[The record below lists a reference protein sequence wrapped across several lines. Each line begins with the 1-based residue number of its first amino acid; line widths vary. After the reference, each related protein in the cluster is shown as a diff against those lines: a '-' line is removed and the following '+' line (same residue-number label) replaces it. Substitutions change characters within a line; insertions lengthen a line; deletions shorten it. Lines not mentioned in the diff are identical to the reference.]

1 MEHQIVFL
9 SGTRVRHIGRVNWRG
24 LWTLYMKEVRRFLNV
39 FTQTL
44 LAPMV
49 TPLLFLAIFTLALGG
64 GREVG
69 GVAFATF
76 LAPGLIMMAVVPNA
90 FAHPP
95 PSLVLAKDQGNT
107 SAELMPPPP

>member
-1 MEHQIVFL
+1 MEQQIVFL

-49 TPLLFLAIFTLALGG
+49 TTLLFLAIFTLALGG

-76 LAPGLIMMAVVPNA
+76 LAPGLIMMAMRSEERRVGKECVSTCRSRWSPY
-90 FAHPP
+90 H
-95 PSLVLAKDQGNT
+95 
-107 SAELMPPPP
+107 

>member
-1 MEHQIVFL
+1 MSSPSL
-9 SGTRVRHIGRVNWRG
+9 SSRPLQVRQLGRVNWRG

-49 TPLLFLAIFTLALGG
+49 TTLLFLAIFSLALGGG

-69 GVAFATF
+69 GVPYATF
-76 LAPGLIMMAVVPNA
+76 WC
-90 FAHPP
+90 
-95 PSLVLAKDQGNT
+95 LV
-107 SAELMPPPP
+107 SS

>member
-49 TPLLFLAIFTLALGG
+49 TTLLFLAIFTLALGG
-64 GREVG
+64 GRLVG
-69 GVAFATF
+69 GVAFATIP
-76 LAPGLIMMAVVPNA
+76 APGPTMRALVQN
-90 FAHPP
+90 HLGNPP
-95 PSLVLAKDQGNT
+95 KREKRL
-107 SAELMPPPP
+107 